1 MTHHAED
8 LAVVTGASAGIG
20 RAIAERFLRSGH
32 RVLSLARRP
41 CPVDGIESVLVDLGA
56 DSGVAAAI
64 AAVRERAPAPTRIHL
79 IHNAAMMASDSAGAV
94 DPAAFA
100 RTLRL
105 NVQTPAELG
114 AGVLPAMAAGSSI
127 VFIGSTLS
135 EQGVAGRLS
144 YVASKHAVVGLLRAT
159 VQDLFGRGIHCAC
172 VCPGFT
178 DTEMLRPLLEQNPSA
193 AAAIRGMVSFGRLL
207 DPAEIAEVVAFAAA
221 NPALNGAILH
231 ANLGQRAT

>member
-1 MTHHAED
+1 MHTAAD

-20 RAIAERFLRSGH
+20 RAIAERFVRSGH

-41 CPVDGIESVLVDLGA
+41 CPAEGVESVLVDLVA
-56 DSGVAAAI
+56 DAGVAAAI
-64 AAVRERAPAPTRIHL
+64 AAVRERAPEPTRIHL
-79 IHNAAMMASDSAGAV
+79 VHNAAMLVDDSALAL
-94 DPAAFA
+94 DPARFA
-100 RTLRL
+100 ATMRL

-114 AGVLPAMAAGSSI
+114 AGLLPVMAPGSSI

-159 VQDLFGRGIHCAC
+159 AQDLFGRGIHCAC

-178 DTEMLRPLLEQNPSA
+178 DTEMLRPLLDRDPAVAEM
-193 AAAIRGMVSFGRLL
+193 IRGMVSFGRLL

-221 NPALNGAILH
+221 TPAMNGSILH
-231 ANLGQRAT
+231 ATLGQRAT